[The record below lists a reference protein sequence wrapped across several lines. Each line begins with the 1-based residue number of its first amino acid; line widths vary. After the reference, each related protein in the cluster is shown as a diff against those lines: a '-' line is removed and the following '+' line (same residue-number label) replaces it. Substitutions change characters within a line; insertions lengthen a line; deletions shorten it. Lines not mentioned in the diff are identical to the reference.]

1 MALTKEIL
9 YDKTEIVTEYK
20 IIQVRKRIV
29 IKEDDVQISEKFER
43 YSLDCG
49 TLKGGLKADGVTPA
63 DDAQDLVDN
72 PLDKEPDGVTAIP
85 DEVKALCNLLWTDT
99 IKAAWRTKLIAQDTE

>member
-1 MALTKEIL
+1 MALTESL
-9 YDKTEIVTEYK
+9 EYDQLTVVGDCKH
-20 IIQVRKRIV
+20 IQVRKATV
-29 IKEDDVQISEKFER
+29 IKKDGVVISRSYER

-49 TLKGGLKADGVTPA
+49 KLKGGVKDDGVTPA

-85 DEVKALCNLLWTDT
+85 DEIKSICNLLWTDSV
-99 IKAAWRTKLIAQDTE
+99 KAAWRTKLIAEDSE

>member
-9 YDKTEIVTEYK
+9 YDKTEIVTENK
-20 IIQVRKRIV
+20 IVQVRKRIV
-29 IKEDDVQISEKFER
+29 IKEDGVQISEKYER

-49 TLKGGLKADGVTPA
+49 KLKGGVKDDGVTPA

-85 DEVKALCNLLWTDT
+85 DEIKSICNLLWTDSV
-99 IKAAWRTKLIAQDTE
+99 KSAWRTKLIAEDSE